1 MQQMQQKL
9 LILGAGQYGMV
20 AKEIAEATGDY
31 TAIAFLDDNNPIAI
45 GKLQDYEKY
54 ASEYDAA
61 IIAIGN
67 AVLRLDLLEKLE
79 QCGYQIP
86 VLIHPTA
93 YVSPSAEIAAG
104 SFIEPMTVIHT
115 EVVIGK
121 GCIISAGTIVNH
133 NSKIGSG
140 CHLNCGTIVASNSKV
155 QDQTKTQYGTRI
167 I

>member
-1 MQQMQQKL
+1 MQQKL

-31 TAIAFLDDNNPIAI
+31 SDIAFLDDNNPVAI
-45 GKLQDYEKY
+45 GKLQDYAKY
-54 ASEYDAA
+54 VNDYTHA
-61 IIAIGN
+61 IVAIGN
-67 AVLRLDLLEKLE
+67 AVLRLDLLDKLE
-79 QCGYQIP
+79 QCGYRIP

-93 YVSPSAEIAAG
+93 YVSPSAEISTG
-104 SFIEPMTVIHT
+104 SFIEPHTVIHT